1 MWESP
6 PQLPEHL
13 LGKLSVSTLMGVF
26 TVESQSPQ
34 LARPGL
40 PTPLLQAFSCDSS
53 KKIYLSSLHVHRV
66 VPCLCHMSSLC
77 LETPSFASLPGSL
90 PCRFSWS
97 WPEQC
102 PLTAGPSV
110 FFHVPVIT
118 TVITP
123 IVQASSLFFPS
134 SSANCHCPTVGHGE
148 QRDLSD

>member
-1 MWESP
+1 MGEP
-6 PQLPEHL
+6 PAAARAS
-13 LGKLSVSTLMGVF
+13 LGKAVCLDPHGCVYSGVPEPSAGSSGSSYTHSSRPFPVIPAKRF
-26 TVESQSPQ
+26 TYHPFMYTV
-34 LARPGL
+34 LFLVFA
-40 PTPLLQAFSCDSS
+40 T
-53 KKIYLSSLHVHRV
+53 
-66 VPCLCHMSSLC
+66 SSLC

-123 IVQASSLFFPS
+123 IMQASSLFFPS
-134 SSANCHCPTVGHGE
+134 SSANCHCPTIGHGE
-148 QRDLSD
+148 QRDLPD